1 MLRIEHGDARG
12 RLHSKAAVNPRNAE
26 LKVRSPFHRS
36 GISLKAV
43 EAQTQKINPYTTQS
57 NGRQKDKGR
66 RPIPLGRPVQILT
79 LS

>member
-1 MLRIEHGDARG
+1 MAW
-12 RLHSKAAVNPRNAE
+12 LHSKAAINPRNAK
-26 LKVRSPFHRS
+26 LKVAAPLHRS
-36 GISLKAV
+36 SISLKAV
-43 EAQTQKINPYTTQS
+43 EAQTQKINTYTPQS